1 MTDNYTTTNA
11 GAPAPS
17 DELSLSLGPDGPILL
32 QDSYLIE
39 PDGCVQSGAGARAL
53 AACQRGWCIRPLRS
67 DQ

>member
-39 PDGCVQSGAGARAL
+39 QMAAFIGSGCPSVSRMPKGLVHSAT
-53 AACQRGWCIRPLRS
+53 S
-67 DQ
+67 K